1 MGEKKSRQVGRRTL
15 LAGSVAAGV
24 SFVVAESVAPRSA
37 SAASAAGS
45 DVGSDVGSGGAS
57 SEAGRRSA
65 PSGTALASPRPA
77 LVGISHGNRDYAA
90 ATRAAIASAGGLAGV
105 IAAGD
110 SVVIKPNICTE
121 DAGAGSPQITDHRAV
136 QAVIDLARQAGA
148 GRIIVMEGSITGNP
162 FSSAALSRN
171 KYKTLTG
178 VDEYV
183 ESGSITDESKLT
195 GIMPQGSQNKEKYYL
210 PTAYLAA
217 SKVITVAK
225 LKTHFNAGAT
235 LSLKNSFGLA
245 ARAKHSGGMSMRFGL
260 HGSRGSKLS
269 GSIVDLNLIRM
280 PDFAVV
286 EGIVGGEGDGP
297 LSCTPVDAQVML
309 AGQDLV
315 AVDTVGIAF
324 MGLNASDVPHIQLAG
339 SVGLGTN
346 DLSKIP
352 VKGAT
357 LKDIAMR
364 FKPAKIMNP

>member
-1 MGEKKSRQVGRRTL
+1 MGEKNTRVDRRTL
-15 LAGSVAAGV
+15 LAGGVAAGV
-24 SFVVAESVAPRSA
+24 SFVVAESLGTLPV
-37 SAASAAGS
+37 SAA
-45 DVGSDVGSGGAS
+45 
-57 SEAGRRSA
+57 A
-65 PSGTALASPRPA
+65 PARPP

-105 IAAGD
+105 IKAGD

-121 DAGAGSPQITDHRAV
+121 QAGAGSPQITDYRAV

-148 GRIIVMEGSITGNP
+148 SRIILMEGSITGNP
-162 FSSAALSRN
+162 FSSAALALN
-171 KYKTLTG
+171 KYNTLTG
-178 VDEYV
+178 VDERI
-183 ESGSITDESKLT
+183 ESGMITDESKLS
-195 GIMPQGSQNKEKYYL
+195 GIMPSGSQNKEKYYL
-210 PTAYLAA
+210 PKAYLDA

-245 ARAKHSGGMSMRFGL
+245 ARAKHSAGMPMRFGL
-260 HGSRGSKLS
+260 HGSRGTKLS

-280 PDFAVV
+280 PDFAVL

-297 LSCTPVDAQVML
+297 VSCTAVDAKIML

-315 AVDTVGIAF
+315 ALDTVGLTF
-324 MGLNASDVPHIQLAG
+324 MGLTVADVPHVKLA
-339 SVGLGTN
+339 STLGLGLG
-346 DLSKIP
+346 DLAKIP

-364 FKPAKIMNP
+364 FKPAKIVNP